1 MALLEK
7 QLFTKRSGI
16 PAAGKGLFIKKYIT
30 KGTRIAE
37 YKGRITTWKKVLHD
51 EVQTKVFNRYLFYI
65 NRYHVINPM
74 HNTKAL
80 TRYAND
86 ARGLTKIKGLVNNCK
101 YVKVG
106 QRVFIEAVK
115 VIPAGTEILISYES
129 EYWDVIKQD
138 NKLDL
143 KRKTSFSKAKK

>member
-1 MALLEK
+1 
-7 QLFTKRSGI
+7 
-16 PAAGKGLFIKKYIT
+16 
-30 KGTRIAE
+30 
-37 YKGRITTWKKVLHD
+37 
-51 EVQTKVFNRYLFYI
+51 
-65 NRYHVINPM
+65 M
-74 HNTKAL
+74 HNTKNIA
-80 TRYAND
+80 RYVND

-101 YVKVG
+101 YVKDG

-115 VIPAGTEILISYES
+115 VIPAGTEILISYGS